1 MHIEGNDF
9 VPNENEE
16 SEEAHQQVG
25 AMGFFSVYEASHST
39 RDALGP
45 NMWGG
50 SRASQAAKTNLLF
63 VLIGAKTLF
72 LDHLK

>member
-1 MHIEGNDF
+1 MHSEGNDF

-45 NMWGG
+45 N
-50 SRASQAAKTNLLF
+50 
-63 VLIGAKTLF
+63 V
-72 LDHLK
+72 